1 MSGML
6 TNVDYDRLA
15 YMSQRPQYRGVHSE
29 HLTALAQQIQQFEVI
44 APDRV
49 PKTLVTMNSRV
60 KVKDIETGET
70 DVYTLVYPEEANVEL
85 GRVSAI
91 SPLGRAL
98 LGHRAGE
105 TVEVH
110 APMGT
115 REMKIVKVLY
125 QPEAAGHYQ
134 L

>member
-6 TNVDYDRLA
+6 TTVDYDRLA

-29 HLTALAQQIQQFEVI
+29 QLVALAQQIQQLEVI
-44 APDRV
+44 PAHRA

-60 KVKDIETGET
+60 KVKDIESNEMDT
-70 DVYTLVYPEEANVEL
+70 YTLVYPEHASVEL
-85 GRVSAI
+85 GRISAI

-98 LGHRAGE
+98 LGRRAGE

-110 APMGT
+110 APIGV
-115 REMKIVKVLY
+115 RELKILRVLY